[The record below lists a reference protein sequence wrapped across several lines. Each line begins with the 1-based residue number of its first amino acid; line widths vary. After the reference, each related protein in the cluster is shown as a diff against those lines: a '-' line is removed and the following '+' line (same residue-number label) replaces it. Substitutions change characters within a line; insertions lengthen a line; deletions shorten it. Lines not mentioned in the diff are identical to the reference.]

1 MGDESDALLHDEG
14 SVCGRLV
21 LCVMVDMTLVFAGV
35 RRHVRDVPRLPLC
48 LHAHTYVYIC
58 TDTGWRVGLGR
69 QGGVSMP
76 MPLRD
81 SNDSLNSSTLCL
93 LPAAPV

>member
-1 MGDESDALLHDEG
+1 MFPEQH
-14 SVCGRLV
+14 V
-21 LCVMVDMTLVFAGV
+21 LEQFKCRDNYYVFNLAAEAAAGGAGAG
-35 RRHVRDVPRLPLC
+35 HVRDVPRLPLC